1 METVKRSVVTRYGQ
15 AETEEWGE
23 MNRQSTEDFQ
33 GSETTLYDIIMMDIC
48 YYTFVKIHKMYNT
61 KSEL

>member
-15 AETEEWGE
+15 AEIEEWGE